1 MAINMQIFIND
12 MLKWIEN
19 NLGAELDIETI
30 AKKSGYS
37 RFHIQRL
44 FKLHAGLTIA
54 QYIRMRRVTEAAIAL
69 RFTDRKIMDIALDYG
84 FDSQQVFTRIFKKQ
98 LKTTPGELRRS
109 KQLNNKRLCH
119 SLYMPTMPQ
128 KIPTGPPN
136 AHKHS

>member
-12 MLKWIEN
+12 MIKWIEN

-54 QYIRMRRVTEAAIAL
+54 QYI
-69 RFTDRKIMDIALDYG
+69 
-84 FDSQQVFTRIFKKQ
+84 
-98 LKTTPGELRRS
+98 
-109 KQLNNKRLCH
+109 
-119 SLYMPTMPQ
+119 
-128 KIPTGPPN
+128 
-136 AHKHS
+136 

>member
-12 MLKWIEN
+12 MIKWIEN

-69 RFTDRKIMDIALDYG
+69 RFTDRKIMDIALN
-84 FDSQQVFTRIFKKQ
+84 RCA
-98 LKTTPGELRRS
+98 E
-109 KQLNNKRLCH
+109 
-119 SLYMPTMPQ
+119 
-128 KIPTGPPN
+128 
-136 AHKHS
+136 